1 MRIII
6 KFIFK
11 IFAIIMYRPKIV
23 GKENLPK
30 EGGALLCPNHV
41 SNLDAAVIVAM
52 FKRKVNVLAKEELF
66 KNGFLC
72 WIADLFG
79 IYPVKRGKADMQAI
93 KISLTLLKR
102 NEILLMFPEGTRN
115 GMEKGIKPKNG
126 AVLIA
131 ATAGKPII
139 PIGIQGSFKP
149 FTKVIVNI
157 GKPIDYSNLKEE
169 VKDKEQ
175 ATELTNELMEKIVY
189 LRDQDVKT
197 LKKTKNNVKGGNNG
211 NR

>member
-1 MRIII
+1 MRVVI

-11 IFAIIMYRPKIV
+11 IFAIIMYRPKII
-23 GKENLPK
+23 GKENIPQN
-30 EGGALLCPNHV
+30 GGALLCPNHV

-66 KNGFLC
+66 KNKFLC

-93 KISLTLLKR
+93 KISLKLLKQD
-102 NEILLMFPEGTRN
+102 EILLMFPEGTRN

-131 ATAGKPII
+131 GTAKKPII

-149 FTKVIVNI
+149 FTRVIVNI
-157 GKPIDYSNLKEE
+157 GEPIDYSNMKEE
-169 VKDKEQ
+169 IKDKEE
-175 ATELTNELMEKIVY
+175 ASKLTQELMKKIVK
-189 LRDQDVKT
+189 LRDE
-197 LKKTKNNVKGGNNG
+197 NVKN
-211 NR
+211 

>member
-1 MRIII
+1 MRVII

-11 IFAIIMYRPKIV
+11 IFAIILYRPKIV

-30 EGGALLCPNHV
+30 DGGALLCPNHV
-41 SNLDAAVIVAM
+41 GDLDAAVIVAM

-79 IYPVKRGKADMQAI
+79 IYPVKRGKADIQAI

-102 NEILLMFPEGTRN
+102 NELLLMFPEGTRN
-115 GMEKGIKPKNG
+115 GMAKGIKPKNG

-157 GKPIDYSNLKEE
+157 GKPIDYSKLKEE

-175 ATELTNELMEKIVY
+175 ASELTKDLMKEIVH
-189 LRDQDVKT
+189 LRDQNVKQ
-197 LKKTKNNVKGGNNG
+197 LKKNQTKNLT
-211 NR
+211 

>member
-1 MRIII
+1 MRVII

-11 IFAIIMYRPKIV
+11 IFAIILYRPKIV

-30 EGGALLCPNHV
+30 DGGALLCPNHV
-41 SNLDAAVIVAM
+41 STLDAAVIVAM

-79 IYPVKRGKADMQAI
+79 IYPIKRGKADMQAI

-102 NEILLMFPEGTRN
+102 NELLLMFPEGTRN
-115 GMEKGIKPKNG
+115 GMAKGIKPKNG

-157 GKPIDYSNLKEE
+157 GKPIDYSKLKEE

-175 ATELTNELMEKIVY
+175 ASELTKDLMKEIVH
-189 LRDQDVKT
+189 LRDQ
-197 LKKTKNNVKGGNNG
+197 NVKQLK
-211 NR
+211 RKIKLKI